1 MNTLYSPQ
9 FSRTWLGGNVYV
21 PVYCERTLFSKW
33 PAQATTAIL
42 TAGSELRTLQLL
54 QRTTWPQNPKKRARR
69 RDAIRNFKDIRW
81 DDSSQVI

>member
-21 PVYCERTLFSKW
+21 PVYCERTLFFKW

-54 QRTTWPQNPKKRARR
+54 QRTTWPQNPKNAQGAATRFEISKSSAGMTRR
-69 RDAIRNFKDIRW
+69 E
-81 DDSSQVI
+81 